1 MATDDSSNQ
10 GCIGARCY
18 IKRGRAIRPR
28 GENKTQ
34 KVIVVTHVYPSLQS
48 SMAVDVSRNETLLS
62 KTQVT
67 GVISMKD
74 PTKKKK
80 KKRKKAGREGSLRAR
95 ISETISDTLR
105 RAGRRKKTS
114 VRCDIPNFL
123 FVNKPH
129 FSSDESLADQRWSL
143 FFLDGSSLFS
153 CSYPQTRA

>member
-1 MATDDSSNQ
+1 MFFTSELGKGFIISDEEEVRPLFRGHSYIANK
-10 GCIGARCY
+10 GLGGKGA
-18 IKRGRAIRPR
+18 
-28 GENKTQ
+28 NKTPS
-34 KVIVVTHVYPSLQS
+34 VIMQHILILQLCNSLCNGRGGFTQS
-48 SMAVDVSRNETLLS
+48 YLTLFCH
-62 KTQVT
+62 TQVT

-129 FSSDESLADQRWSL
+129 FSSDESLADQR
-143 FFLDGSSLFS
+143 
-153 CSYPQTRA
+153 

>member
-1 MATDDSSNQ
+1 MA
-10 GCIGARCY
+10 
-18 IKRGRAIRPR
+18 
-28 GENKTQ
+28 NKTP
-34 KVIVVTHVYPSLQS
+34 KVITQHMDGIFILKLCNCLLN
-48 SMAVDVSRNETLLS
+48 SRGGFTPCLTLFCH
-62 KTQVT
+62 TQVT

-114 VRCDIPNFL
+114 GVRCDIPNFL

-129 FSSDESLADQRWSL
+129 FSSDESLADQR
-143 FFLDGSSLFS
+143 
-153 CSYPQTRA
+153 

>member
-1 MATDDSSNQ
+1 MFFTSELGKGFIISDEEEVWPLLRVVHILQ
-10 GCIGARCY
+10 IGDEGGGKKDPKCDYVTY
-18 IKRGRAIRPR
+18 IFILLLCNCLFNSRG
-28 GENKTQ
+28 GFTQ
-34 KVIVVTHVYPSLQS
+34 SYLALFCH
-48 SMAVDVSRNETLLS
+48 
-62 KTQVT
+62 TQVT

-129 FSSDESLADQRWSL
+129 FSSDESLADQR
-143 FFLDGSSLFS
+143 
-153 CSYPQTRA
+153 

>member
-1 MATDDSSNQ
+1 
-10 GCIGARCY
+10 
-18 IKRGRAIRPR
+18 
-28 GENKTQ
+28 
-34 KVIVVTHVYPSLQS
+34 
-48 SMAVDVSRNETLLS
+48 
-62 KTQVT
+62 
-67 GVISMKD
+67 MKD

-129 FSSDESLADQRWSL
+129 FSSDESLADQR
-143 FFLDGSSLFS
+143 
-153 CSYPQTRA
+153 